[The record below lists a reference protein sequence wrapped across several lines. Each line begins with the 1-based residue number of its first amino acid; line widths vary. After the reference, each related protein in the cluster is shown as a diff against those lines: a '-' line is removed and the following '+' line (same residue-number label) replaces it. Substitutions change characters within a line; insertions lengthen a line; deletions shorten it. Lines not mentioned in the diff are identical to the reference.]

1 MANVAV
7 NGRWTPHEKGLFLE
21 GFSKFGRDWRAVSE
35 VVGTR
40 TPTQCRS
47 HAQKV
52 LSAGGAPKRRRSPS
66 PTALPEL
73 ALLDSDTESLLSE
86 LLSDSDTASM
96 LDELGDAVAEPEAKH
111 AKRAADDTPE
121 SEAPAAPPRPTAT
134 SDARGARPAARSP
147 RGVVP
152 KVPLDVPAPVG
163 ASVLFSAA
171 AGTITRIDVQPIV
184 AALLVG
190 RNAPLRELIPAPP
203 PATQAPRRAGQVLA
217 SCRVGV

>member
-52 LSAGGAPKRRRSPS
+52 LSAAGGAPKRRRSPS

-96 LDELGDAVAEPEAKH
+96 LDELGDTPAQPEAKQP
-111 AKRAADDTPE
+111 KRAAPAREGAVPIVPLDAP
-121 SEAPAAPPRPTAT
+121 APAAVG
-134 SDARGARPAARSP
+134 ARGA
-147 RGVVP
+147 
-152 KVPLDVPAPVG
+152 
-163 ASVLFSAA
+163 LFSAA
-171 AGTITRIDVQPIV
+171 AGAITRIDVQPIF
-184 AALLVG
+184 AALLASRDV
-190 RNAPLRELIPAPP
+190 PLRELIPAPP
-203 PATQAPRRAGQVLA
+203 PVAQAPRRAGQVLA